1 MKKVLLV
8 LVAIIIGINLKTQAE
23 DFSAVNNGATIYYEI
38 TSSSFPYSVSVSYRG
53 SSYDSYSNEYSGVV
67 IIPDSVIYNGN
78 YYTVTSIGDEAF
90 EDCTGLTSITIPNS
104 ITSIGSYAF
113 LGCSELTSI
122 TIPNS
127 ITSIGSG
134 AFYITPWYNNK
145 PDGVVYINN
154 ILYTYKGTMPANTTI
169 NIQAGTV
176 SISSY
181 AFMSCS
187 ELISITIP
195 NSVTSIGDAA
205 FSNCSGLTSITI
217 GSYVTSIGY
226 GAFSGCTA
234 LTSITIPSSVTSI
247 DGNAFIGT
255 PWYNNKPNGVVYIN
269 NMLYNYKGIM
279 PANTTINI
287 QPGTI
292 SVCGSAFYGCIGLT
306 SIIIPNSVTSIGGG
320 AFSQCSGL
328 TSITIPNSVTSI
340 GGSAF
345 YGCTGLTSITIGNS
359 VTSIGDYTF
368 YQCYGLTS
376 ITIPNSVTLI
386 GNHTF
391 ENCSGLTSI
400 NIPNSV
406 TAIGNSA
413 FYGCIGLT
421 SIIFPTSITSIGD
434 DAFASCR
441 WLTSITCAALIP
453 PIIWSNTFRD
463 VEKTIPVFIPIET
476 KSAYQTAPY
485 WSMFS
490 NFIEQEISI
499 PTSIFQER
507 EFKLYPNPTSS
518 KAILEVEGLKS
529 EADVLV
535 LDLLGRVIKSYKIN
549 PTNNELE
556 IDVNEFAKGVYNIRI
571 MNDSINQTKKLIV
584 Q

>member
-1 MKKVLLV
+1 MKKSLSILL
-8 LVAIIIGINLKTQAE
+8 AIIFAINLPTQAE
-23 DFSAVNNGATIYYEI
+23 DFSAVYNGDTIYYKI
-38 TSSSFPYSVSVSYRG
+38 KSSTSPRTVEVTFRG
-53 SSYDSYSNEYSGVV
+53 SYYYSFNEYSGAVS
-67 IIPDSVIYNGN
+67 IPDSVLFNNN
-78 YYTVTSIGDEAF
+78 YYKVTLIGDYAF
-90 EDCTGLTSITIPNS
+90 QYCSGLTSIS
-104 ITSIGSYAF
+104 
-113 LGCSELTSI
+113 
-122 TIPNS
+122 
-127 ITSIGSG
+127 
-134 AFYITPWYNNK
+134 
-145 PDGVVYINN
+145 
-154 ILYTYKGTMPANTTI
+154 
-169 NIQAGTV
+169 
-176 SISSY
+176 
-181 AFMSCS
+181 
-187 ELISITIP
+187 IP
-195 NSVTSIGDAA
+195 NSVTSIG
-205 FSNCSGLTSITI
+205 
-217 GSYVTSIGY
+217 VW
-226 GAFSGCTA
+226 AFSG
-234 LTSITIPSSVTSI
+234 L
-247 DGNAFIGT
+247 
-255 PWYNNKPNGVVYIN
+255 
-269 NMLYNYKGIM
+269 
-279 PANTTINI
+279 
-287 QPGTI
+287 
-292 SVCGSAFYGCIGLT
+292 
-306 SIIIPNSVTSIGGG
+306 
-320 AFSQCSGL
+320 SGL

-556 IDVNEFAKGVYNIRI
+556 IDVNGFAKGVYNIRI